1 MKHSFAVLFTG
12 TVLALGS
19 AVAQDG
25 YAYSDFD
32 ADGNGTVD
40 ATEFSDTY
48 GGDLYGTFDADG
60 NGSVNQDEFGGGVYM
75 LFDAND
81 DNVLSEGEYDAG
93 VNALYGGN
101 YDALS
106 NRAYDGTYEGLD
118 ADDNG
123 EVSEAEFTNAYDPSG
138 LYGTFDADGDGQVN
152 ENEFNEGVFGV
163 VDTDGDGAFTED
175 EYNAAPLLFGST
187 GGDVAGGGVSRSR
200 DATFNAEDYGAFG
213 DVQVG
218 TYEPFEEGVEGG
230 ALSLAYTSPNEQNV
244 DFNVTGPN
252 GYREDFEVG
261 YIGLETGG
269 DARVVS
275 GLEPGVYSVA
285 ATDDN
290 LQLIETKV
298 EVREGELVSLDFNTQ
313 LIEDFEYNLADY
325 EPYGV
330 YEVGAYEPIG
340 VDTYGNLIV
349 IVEMADGNDA
359 VAPNINVTGPDDFR
373 RELEGDA
380 TLQALVEGPYSV
392 AATAPGYRM
401 TEGKVDIRN
410 AEAAQVTLTLE
421 PLAQDQ

>member
-1 MKHSFAVLFTG
+1 MKQSFKVLFTG
-12 TVLALGS
+12 TVLLLSS
-19 AVAQDG
+19 AVAQDS

-32 ADGNGTVD
+32 TNGDGAID
-40 ATEFSDTY
+40 ATEFSNTY
-48 GGDLYGTFDADG
+48 GSDLYNTFDADS
-60 NGSVNQDEFGGGVYM
+60 NGSVNQNEFGGGVYT

-93 VNALYGGN
+93 VNALYGGD

-106 NRAYDGTYEGLD
+106 NRDYDGTYAGLD

-123 EVSEAEFTNAYDPSG
+123 EVSEEEFINAYDPSS
-138 LYGTFDADGDGQVN
+138 LYGTFDADGDGQLG
-152 ENEFNEGVFGV
+152 ETEFNEGVFGAA
-163 VDTDGDGAFTED
+163 DDNGDGTLTED

-200 DATFNAEDYGAFG
+200 DTTFNAENYRTFG
-213 DVQVG
+213 DVG
-218 TYEPFEEGVEGG
+218 IGAYEPLEEGVAGG

-261 YIGLETGG
+261 YIGLEMGG

-285 ATDDN
+285 ATDDS

-298 EVREGELVSLDFNTQ
+298 EVREGELVSLDFNMQ

-325 EPYGV
+325 EPYGA

-340 VDTYGNLIV
+340 IDTYGNLIV
-349 IVEMADGNDA
+349 TVEMADGNDA

-373 RELEGDA
+373 RELEGDRA
-380 TLQALVEGPYSV
+380 LQALVEGPYSV

-401 TEGKVDIRN
+401 TEGKVDVRH

-421 PLAQDQ
+421 PLAQNQ